1 MKLATWHHRLPR
13 CIRTYC
19 SFAWINPFN
28 GALCIRQTR
37 TRTPTLCIRR
47 TLSVDV
53 TIGTPMVIFAVLL
66 SFDCFWRLVHCTNWY
81 TVLVHCTN
89 SQKQSKP
96 FVYQSSQIY
105 QDCTNSVPI
114 VKTVKNSQK
123 TVKTAKMTIVRRI
136 YKVHVRRIH
145 KAFNG
150 HIKTAEQRA
159 VTAVRWLVHW
169 PLMGGLLHLIQRGG
183 AWAGCD
189 PAQSPL
195 AVPNVTAHPSTASL
209 PTSYYSM
216 WQYNCHCTIK
226 GSTNRAKNIPTECV

>member
-28 GALCIRQTR
+28 GALCIRQ

-66 SFDCFWRLVHCTNWY
+66 SFDCFWRLVHCTMWY

-96 FVYQSSQIY
+96 FVYQSSQVY

-123 TVKTAKMTIVRRI
+123 TVKTAKMTIGVPI
-136 YKVHVRRIH
+136 
-145 KAFNG
+145 
-150 HIKTAEQRA
+150 
-159 VTAVRWLVHW
+159 VT
-169 PLMGGLLHLIQRGG
+169 GLPRLYQQ
-183 AWAGCD
+183 C
-189 PAQSPL
+189 
-195 AVPNVTAHPSTASL
+195 NNSL
-209 PTSYYSM
+209 PIVNKNLAIANRSRVSCARNTSREF
-216 WQYNCHCTIK
+216 I
-226 GSTNRAKNIPTECV
+226 GLNITPWPWNLD

>member
-81 TVLVHCTN
+81 TV
-89 SQKQSKP
+89 P
-96 FVYQSSQIY
+96 
-105 QDCTNSVPI
+105 
-114 VKTVKNSQK
+114 TVKNSQNHSCTNRHRSTKTVPTVYQSSKQSK
-123 TVKTAKMTIVRRI
+123 TVKRQSKQQ
-136 YKVHVRRIH
+136 KWPLS
-145 KAFNG
+145 
-150 HIKTAEQRA
+150 AEYTKSMSA
-159 VTAVRWLVHW
+159 EYTK
-169 PLMGGLLHLIQRGG
+169 PLMGTLKPQSNGPLQQYGDWYTGR
-183 AWAGCD
+183 WWVGCYIWYSEEG
-189 PAQSPL
+189 PGRAATPPSP
-195 AVPNVTAHPSTASL
+195 PSL
-209 PTSYYSM
+209 YQM
-216 WQYNCHCTIK
+216 
-226 GSTNRAKNIPTECV
+226 